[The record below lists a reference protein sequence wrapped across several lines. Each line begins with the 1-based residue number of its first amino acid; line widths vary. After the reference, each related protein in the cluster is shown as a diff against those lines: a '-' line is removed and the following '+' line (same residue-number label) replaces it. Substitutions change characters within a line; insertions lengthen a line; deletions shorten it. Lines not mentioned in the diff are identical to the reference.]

1 MVLLFHDR
9 MVVIHQSYG
18 TPRVIYS
25 LRGRLD
31 RNQIYNQLR
40 VNRKK
45 NMTTY
50 QLLVP
55 RKDAQRALDVLHS
68 YKQELKQV

>member
-1 MVLLFHDR
+1 
-9 MVVIHQSYG
+9 
-18 TPRVIYS
+18 
-25 LRGRLD
+25 
-31 RNQIYNQLR
+31 
-40 VNRKK
+40 
-45 NMTTY
+45 MTTY